1 MTLQMTYHRILR
13 SAIRNLHRVLRNRRA
28 LGKYPDPKPKLKS
41 RSLKPFSRHQS
52 SECMRQKCSEDDALC
67 DISVPA
73 ENPFLVAAAYL
84 KKNSYLKRDRGD
96 GSDLALKV
104 LVQPRQ
110 TKIYTAREA
119 KTYDNTVRLPLDIK
133 NARLISKNLYAR
145 THYLDSSTLVQCI
158 VPARLNEKC
167 GENTSL
173 LDTLT
178 SDCDQYQTRI
188 MKFYLAG
195 VRLAV
200 KMMGGLEMWTAASV
214 ASREQTFAR
223 IFDAYPLDIAAASLG
238 PIAHAVPLQDIFSN
252 DTAIHL
258 KWQRFH
264 KLVFVMTCDAT
275 FRHRI
280 APGRDCRK
288 NAYGEWQ
295 GMIAGPM
302 FEELELGEL
311 EDMPVKWGTGVVRN
325 RTSIYRTI
333 GSLPMDDIP
342 VDILDD

>member
-1 MTLQMTYHRILR
+1 
-13 SAIRNLHRVLRNRRA
+13 
-28 LGKYPDPKPKLKS
+28 
-41 RSLKPFSRHQS
+41 
-52 SECMRQKCSEDDALC
+52 
-67 DISVPA
+67 
-73 ENPFLVAAAYL
+73 
-84 KKNSYLKRDRGD
+84 
-96 GSDLALKV
+96 
-104 LVQPRQ
+104 
-110 TKIYTAREA
+110 
-119 KTYDNTVRLPLDIK
+119 
-133 NARLISKNLYAR
+133 
-145 THYLDSSTLVQCI
+145 
-158 VPARLNEKC
+158 
-167 GENTSL
+167 
-173 LDTLT
+173 
-178 SDCDQYQTRI
+178 

-200 KMMGGLEMWTAASV
+200 KMMGGLETWTAASV

-311 EDMPVKWGTGVVRN
+311 EDMPVKWGSGVVRN

-333 GSLPMDDIP
+333 GRYVSPIFLPHLQKVENANRIYSDSLPMDEIP